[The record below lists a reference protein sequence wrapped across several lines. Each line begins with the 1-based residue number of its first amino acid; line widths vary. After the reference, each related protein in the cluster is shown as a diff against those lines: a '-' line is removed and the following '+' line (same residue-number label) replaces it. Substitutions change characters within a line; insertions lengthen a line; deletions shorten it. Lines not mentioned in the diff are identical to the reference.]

1 MKVKTQQIALSKLH
15 LNTGQIPDVP
25 KNPRFIKDEKFESL
39 KKSIEDLPEMLDLRE
54 IIAYDNDGELVIV
67 GGNMRYR
74 AMKELGYKDAP
85 VKILPKETAPEK
97 IRAFII
103 KDNLGFGQHDW
114 DILANEWEI
123 DELMDFGL
131 ECDFLKGDE
140 VDFDAVD
147 EITEENFE
155 TPKTEMLVC
164 PKCQHQDFAI
174 HFKKIKVDNVTSE
187 DAAQEEETEIE
198 NEANEQPF

>member
-39 KKSIEDLPEMLDLRE
+39 KKSIEDLPEMLELRE

-114 DILANEWEI
+114 DILANEFDI
-123 DELMDFGL
+123 DELTDWGL
-131 ECDFLKGDE
+131 ECDFLNEEEPAIEPEEKEQKDLSEEIDIQYKLE
-140 VDFDAVD
+140 VDCG
-147 EITEENFE
+147 N
-155 TPKTEMLVC
+155 
-164 PKCQHQDFAI
+164 
-174 HFKKIKVDNVTSE
+174 
-187 DAAQEEETEIE
+187 EETLQALFEELSERGLTCRILTL
-198 NEANEQPF
+198 

>member
-1 MKVKTQQIALSKLH
+1 MKVKTQQVALSKLH
-15 LNTGQIPDVP
+15 LNTGQIEGVP
-25 KNPRFIKDEKFESL
+25 KNPRFIKDERFESL
-39 KKSIEDLPEMLDLRE
+39 KKSIQDDPEMLELRE
-54 IIAYDNDGELVIV
+54 IIAYDNGGELIIV

-131 ECDFLKGDE
+131 ECEFLKVDDAGDIDAFFEEAGSLKDDKPKDIILSIHIPNEKAE
-140 VDFDAVD
+140 VENEIREAV
-147 EITEENFE
+147 
-155 TPKTEMLVC
+155 KSL
-164 PKCQHQDFAI
+164 
-174 HFKKIKVDNVTSE
+174 
-187 DAAQEEETEIE
+187 IE
-198 NEANEQPF
+198 NYEGVELK